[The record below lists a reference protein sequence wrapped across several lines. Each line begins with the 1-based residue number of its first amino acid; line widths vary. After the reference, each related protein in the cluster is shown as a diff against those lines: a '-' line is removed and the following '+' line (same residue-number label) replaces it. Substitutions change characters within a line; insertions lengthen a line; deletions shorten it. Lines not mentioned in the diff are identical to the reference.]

1 MTRSISASSS
11 MATTQRWYWCASA
24 MRARAFHLKTRK
36 KSLINLSAPRA
47 RLPRRYAGR
56 GWDSTSVAAILKL
69 WGAGSGW
76 KSVSLGRVQSSAS
89 TCRVSRPL
97 FQWRSH
103 MILNNPKS
111 AIFLEPVPP
120 QSRQPHKVLVVD
132 DDPVIRDMMVDIRQR
147 HVIVMMSALDRIDE
161 AMRCKVEAVMPKPF
175 LVDDV
180 VRVLEPYQE
189 TLQSPPPIVIL

>member
-1 MTRSISASSS
+1 
-11 MATTQRWYWCASA
+11 
-24 MRARAFHLKTRK
+24 
-36 KSLINLSAPRA
+36 
-47 RLPRRYAGR
+47 
-56 GWDSTSVAAILKL
+56 
-69 WGAGSGW
+69 
-76 KSVSLGRVQSSAS
+76 
-89 TCRVSRPL
+89 
-97 FQWRSH
+97 

-132 DDPVIRDMMVDIRQR
+132 DDPVIRDMMVDILEMEGYTATVARNGFEALELLHQDESYLVFLDMLMPGMSGKELCRELESEPHIRQR

-189 TLQSPPPIVIL
+189 TLQ